1 MKHET
6 HYGIY
11 GGQYVA
17 ETLLPT
23 LHEVEAAYDEAMSDP
38 EFHRELNDLLKDY
51 VGRQSPLYRDA
62 RGGDGHGGGAFRDAV
77 RRIHGC
83 S

>member
-1 MKHET
+1 MKS

-23 LHEVEAAYDEAMSDP
+23 LHELEREYEKAKSDP
-38 EFHRELNDLLKDY
+38 D
-51 VGRQSPLYRDA
+51 
-62 RGGDGHGGGAFRDAV
+62 FRPSFSA
-77 RRIHGC
+77 